1 MILKKTVST
10 YNKLRQLPNLAANE
24 LIGLL
29 NYLSSER
36 EANKVNLDTVFS
48 HKSKE
53 QIIEMIVLGSDINDG
68 TWGEKGRHLISL
80 LTDLLSFHQE
90 QDEVILSPSLYLQYL
105 ELNKLQ
111 ELSNYKAYNKEHDEL
126 LHALRE
132 FLYVMTRDSKS
143 EEHTNEQFGFIVMQL
158 IRNLTHLESI
168 KVPKSMANRVA
179 IQKAWHMRIANA
191 DYSYT
196 HISQDRLLDLVH
208 NGIALVYKHI
218 KQSSFL
224 GAVGSI
230 DAQYTIFEDCDFKN
244 AKFYHSSFEWT
255 TFINTSIEKATFNDC
270 RIFDVDFAGMTN
282 TDSAVFIN
290 CRLCLCKILD
300 CKALFIDCD
309 FDECELADDLRI
321 INNEDNKAEK
331 QDIAP
336 KVAPDYETSK
346 IYIADMRA
354 LFVKGSA
361 PILIET
367 ISGMLEDDSDD
378 DMVSGRAIAFI
389 SAITRPLIY
398 LRDRDHITLDLATY
412 IEYMELSKVEELL
425 FKHDGKYGDK
435 FDEVLHPLLAYIE
448 TVPGYDISR
457 IDKGQDERTNEQ
469 FGFIAMQV
477 LKVLNHLESLKA

>member
-1 MILKKTVST
+1 MIRNKAVNT
-10 YNKLRQLPNLAANE
+10 YAKLRQLPNLAANE

-29 NYLSSER
+29 DYLSSER
-36 EANKVNLDTVFS
+36 KANKVNLDTVFS
-48 HKSKE
+48 NKSKE
-53 QIIEMIVLGSDINDG
+53 QIVEMIVLGSDINDG

-80 LTDLLSFHQE
+80 LTDLLSFHRDCE
-90 QDEVILSPSLYLQYL
+90 EVILSPSLYLQFL
-105 ELNKLQ
+105 ELKKLK
-111 ELSNYKAYNKEHDEL
+111 ELANDKAYNKEHEAL
-126 LHALRE
+126 LQPLRE

-168 KVPKSMANRVA
+168 KVPNSMANRVA
-179 IQKAWHMRIANA
+179 IQKAWHIRIANA

-208 NGIALVYKHI
+208 NGITLVYKHI

-230 DAQYTIFEDCDFKN
+230 DAQYTVFEDCDFKN

-255 TFINTSIEKATFNDC
+255 KFIDSSIEKATFNDC
-270 RIFDVDFAGMTN
+270 RIFDVDFAGMTD

-321 INNEDNKAEK
+321 INNKDSKAEK
-331 QDIAP
+331 QDVAP
-336 KVAPDYETSK
+336 KAKPKNEVSK
-346 IYIADMRA
+346 AYTTDMKA
-354 LFVKGSA
+354 LLVIGSSGM
-361 PILIET
+361 IIEAL
-367 ISGMLEDDSDD
+367 SGMLEDNNEDE
-378 DMVSGRAIAFI
+378 MVNGRAIAFI
-389 SAITRPLIY
+389 SAITAPLAY
-398 LRDRDHITLDLATY
+398 LRDQGYIKLNLATY
-412 IEYMELSKVEELL
+412 IEYMKLSSVEELL

-435 FDEVLHPLLAYIE
+435 FDEVLSPLLAYIK

-457 IDKGQDERTNEQ
+457 IDEGQSEQTKEQ

-477 LKVLNHLESLKA
+477 LKVLNHLDSL

>member
-1 MILKKTVST
+1 MILNKAKNT
-10 YNKLRQLPNLAANE
+10 YTKLCQLPNVAANE

-321 INNEDNKAEK
+321 INNTDDKAEK
-331 QDIAP
+331 QDVVP
-336 KVAPDYETSK
+336 KDEAGETYMETVFFIGSSGM
-346 IYIADMRA
+346 IIEALSGMIEHNNNDDADEM
-354 LFVKGSA
+354 VKGRV
-361 PILIET
+361 
-367 ISGMLEDDSDD
+367 ISF
-378 DMVSGRAIAFI
+378 IA
-389 SAITRPLIY
+389 ALTMPLSY
-398 LRDRDHITLDLATY
+398 LRDRGYIKLNADSY

-425 FKHDGKYGDK
+425 FKHDGMYGDE
-435 FDEVLHPLLAYIE
+435 FDEVLRPLLAYIE

-457 IDKGQDERTNEQ
+457 IDKGQSSQTNEQ

-477 LKVLNHLESLKA
+477 LKVLNNLKALKA

>member
-1 MILKKTVST
+1 MILNKAKNT
-10 YNKLRQLPNLAANE
+10 YTKLCQLPNVAANE
-24 LIGLL
+24 LIGFLD
-29 NYLSSER
+29 YLSSER
-36 EANKVNLDTVFS
+36 KANKVNIETVFS

-53 QIIEMIVLGSDINDG
+53 QIIEMIVLGSDNRAD

-80 LTDLLSFHQE
+80 LTDLLSFYTDR
-90 QDEVILSPSLYLQYL
+90 DEVILSPSLYLQFL
-105 ELNKLQ
+105 ELKKLQ
-111 ELSNYKAYNKEHDEL
+111 ELANYKAYNKEHEAL
-126 LHALRE
+126 LQPLRE
-132 FLYVMTRDSKS
+132 FLYGMAKNSKG
-143 EEHTNEQFGFIVMQL
+143 EECTDEQFGFIAMQL
-158 IRNLTHLESI
+158 IRNLTYLESI
-168 KVPKSMANRVA
+168 NVPNSMANRIA
-179 IQKAWHMRIANA
+179 IQKSWHMRIANA

-208 NGIALVYKHI
+208 NGITLVYKHI
-218 KQSSFL
+218 RQSSFL
-224 GAVGSI
+224 GVVASI
-230 DAQYTIFEDCDFKN
+230 DAQHTIFEDCNFKS
-244 AKFYHSSFEWT
+244 AKFHHSSFEWT
-255 TFINTSIEKATFNDC
+255 TFINTSIKKATFNDC
-270 RIFDVDFAGMTN
+270 KIFDVDFAGMTN

-398 LRDRDHITLDLATY
+398 LRDRDHIKLDLATY

-435 FDEVLHPLLAYIE
+435 FDEVLRPLLAYIE

>member
-1 MILKKTVST
+1 MIRNKAVNT
-10 YNKLRQLPNLAANE
+10 YAKLRQLPNLAANE

-29 NYLSSER
+29 DYLSSER
-36 EANKVNLDTVFS
+36 KANKVNLDTVFS
-48 HKSKE
+48 NKSKE
-53 QIIEMIVLGSDINDG
+53 QIVEMIVLGSDINDG

-80 LTDLLSFHQE
+80 LTDLLSFHRDCE
-90 QDEVILSPSLYLQYL
+90 EVILSPSLYLQFL
-105 ELNKLQ
+105 ELKKLK
-111 ELSNYKAYNKEHDEL
+111 ELANDKAYNKEHEAL
-126 LHALRE
+126 LQPLRE

-168 KVPKSMANRVA
+168 KVPNSMANRVA
-179 IQKAWHMRIANA
+179 IQKAWHIRIANA

-208 NGIALVYKHI
+208 NGITLVYKHI

-230 DAQYTIFEDCDFKN
+230 DAQYTVFEDCDFKN

-255 TFINTSIEKATFNDC
+255 KFIDSSIEKATFNDC
-270 RIFDVDFAGMTN
+270 RIFDVDFAGMTD

-321 INNEDNKAEK
+321 INNKDSKAEK
-331 QDIAP
+331 QDVAP
-336 KVAPDYETSK
+336 KAKPKNEVSK
-346 IYIADMRA
+346 AYTTDMKA
-354 LFVKGSA
+354 LLVIGSSGM
-361 PILIET
+361 IIEAL
-367 ISGMLEDDSDD
+367 SGMLEDNNEDE
-378 DMVSGRAIAFI
+378 MVNGRAIAFI
-389 SAITRPLIY
+389 SAITAPLAY
-398 LRDRDHITLDLATY
+398 LRDQGYIKLNLATY
-412 IEYMELSKVEELL
+412 IEYMKLSSVEELL

-435 FDEVLHPLLAYIE
+435 FDEVLSPLLAYIK

-457 IDKGQDERTNEQ
+457 IDEGQSEQTKEQ

>member
-1 MILKKTVST
+1 MIRNKAVNT
-10 YNKLRQLPNLAANE
+10 YAKLRQLPNLAANE

-29 NYLSSER
+29 DYLSSER

-48 HKSKE
+48 NKSKE
-53 QIIEMIVLGSDINDG
+53 QIVEMIVLGSDINDD
-68 TWGEKGRHLISL
+68 TWGEKGRYLISL
-80 LTDLLSFHQE
+80 LTDILVFYR
-90 QDEVILSPSLYLQYL
+90 DRDKVILSPSLYLQYL

-111 ELSNYKAYNKEHDEL
+111 ELANHHAYNKEHDEL

-132 FLYVMTRDSKS
+132 FLYGMTRDSKS

-168 KVPKSMANRVA
+168 KVPNSMANRVA

-191 DYSYT
+191 DYSFT

-230 DAQYTIFEDCDFKN
+230 DAQYTVFEDCNFKN

-255 TFINTSIEKATFNDC
+255 KFIDSSIEKATFNDC
-270 RIFDVDFAGMTN
+270 RIFDVDFAGMTD

-321 INNEDNKAEK
+321 INNKDNKAEK
-331 QDIAP
+331 QDVAP
-336 KVAPDYETSK
+336 KAKPKNEVGKAYTT
-346 IYIADMRA
+346 DMKA
-354 LFVKGSA
+354 LLVIGSSGM
-361 PILIET
+361 IIET
-367 ISGMLEDDSDD
+367 LSGMLEDHNDEDGE
-378 DMVSGRAIAFI
+378 MVNGRAIAFI
-389 SAITRPLIY
+389 SAITAPLAY
-398 LRDRDHITLDLATY
+398 LRDQGYIKLNLATY
-412 IEYMELSKVEELL
+412 IEYMELSSVEELL

-435 FDEVLHPLLAYIE
+435 FDELLSPLLAYIK

-457 IDKGQDERTNEQ
+457 IEEGQSEQTKEQ
-469 FGFIAMQV
+469 FGFVAMQV
-477 LKVLNHLESLKA
+477 LKALNHLDSL

>member
-1 MILKKTVST
+1 MMLKKTVNT
-10 YNKLRQLPNLAANE
+10 YAKLRQLPNLAANE

-29 NYLSSER
+29 DYLSSER

-48 HKSKE
+48 NKSKE

-68 TWGEKGRHLISL
+68 TWGEKGRYLISL
-80 LTDLLSFHQE
+80 LTDILGFYRDR
-90 QDEVILSPSLYLQYL
+90 DEVILSPSLYLQYL

-111 ELSNYKAYNKEHDEL
+111 ELANRSGYNKEHEEL
-126 LHALRE
+126 LQPLRE
-132 FLYVMTRDSKS
+132 FLSVMGKDSKS
-143 EEHTNEQFGFIVMQL
+143 DEHTNEQFGFIVMQL

-168 KVPKSMANRVA
+168 KVPNSKANRVA
-179 IQKAWHMRIANA
+179 IQKSRHMRIANA

-208 NGIALVYKHI
+208 NGIGLVYKHI

-230 DAQYTIFEDCDFKN
+230 DAQYTVFENCDFKN

-255 TFINTSIEKATFNDC
+255 KFIDSSIEKATFNDC
-270 RIFDVDFAGMTN
+270 RIFDVDFAGMTD

-300 CKALFIDCD
+300 CKAIFIDCD

-321 INNEDNKAEK
+321 INNKDNKAEK
-331 QDIAP
+331 QDVAP
-336 KVAPDYETSK
+336 KAKPKNEVGKAYTT
-346 IYIADMRA
+346 DMKA
-354 LFVKGSA
+354 LFVLGTSGT
-361 PILIET
+361 IIEAL
-367 ISGMLEDDSDD
+367 SGMLEDHNDEGDE
-378 DMVSGRAIAFI
+378 MLNGRAIAFI
-389 SAITRPLIY
+389 SAITAPLAY
-398 LRDRDHITLDLATY
+398 LRDQGYIKLNLATY
-412 IEYMELSKVEELL
+412 IDYMDLSKVEELL

-435 FDEVLHPLLAYIE
+435 FDEVLSPLLAYIK

-457 IDKGQDERTNEQ
+457 IDEGQSEQTKEQ

-477 LKVLNHLESLKA
+477 LKALDHLGSL

>member
-1 MILKKTVST
+1 MILNKAKNT
-10 YNKLRQLPNLAANE
+10 YTKLCQLPNVAANE
-24 LIGLL
+24 LIGFLD
-29 NYLSSER
+29 YLSSER
-36 EANKVNLDTVFS
+36 KANKVNIETVFS

-53 QIIEMIVLGSDINDG
+53 QIIEMIVLGSDNRANS
-68 TWGEKGRHLISL
+68 WGEKGRHLISL
-80 LTDLLSFHQE
+80 LTDILSFHRDR
-90 QDEVILSPSLYLQYL
+90 DEVILSPSIYLQLL
-105 ELNKLQ
+105 ELEKLQ
-111 ELSNYKAYNKEHDEL
+111 ELANRKAYNKEHEAL
-126 LHALRE
+126 LQPLRE
-132 FLYVMTRDSKS
+132 FLYGMAKNNKG
-143 EEHTNEQFGFIVMQL
+143 EECTDEQFGFIAMQL
-158 IRNLTHLESI
+158 IRNLTYLESI
-168 KVPKSMANRVA
+168 NVPNSMANRVA
-179 IQKAWHMRIANA
+179 IQKSRHMRIANA
-191 DYSYT
+191 DYSFT
-196 HISQDRLLDLVH
+196 HISQDHLLDLVH

-218 KQSSFL
+218 RQSSFL
-224 GAVGSI
+224 GVVASI
-230 DAQYTIFEDCDFKN
+230 DAQHTIFEDCNFKS
-244 AKFYHSSFEWT
+244 AKFHHSSFEWT
-255 TFINTSIEKATFNDC
+255 TFINTSIKKATFNDC
-270 RIFDVDFAGMTN
+270 KIFDVDFAGMTD

-309 FDECELADDLRI
+309 FDECEMGDDLRI
-321 INNEDNKAEK
+321 INNKDSKVEK
-331 QDIAP
+331 QDVAP

-398 LRDRDHITLDLATY
+398 LRDRDHIKLDLATY

-435 FDEVLHPLLAYIE
+435 FDEVLRPLLAYID